1 MWRDDVS
8 LLVCPA
14 CRSPLDVLWSS
25 ADDGALGHPRGT
37 CSEVFPVIAGLPR
50 LLLGSAR
57 EIAMIAHPGWF
68 AANEPLRG
76 WSAGATPPRPDI
88 QLVHRFDREW
98 KQFADMRPAERA
110 LVFERYFDLVPPM
123 LLGPGKTVLDA
134 GCGGGRW
141 AAEVA
146 SRGARVI
153 ALDLGESIELAA
165 RHVGPPALF
174 VQADVRDV
182 PLAARSVDLAY
193 SLGVLHHIEETDLA
207 VRRIVETIKP
217 GGWFFVY
224 LYYALDGKGRLF
236 RATFT
241 VVDGL
246 RRVISSLPQ
255 SVLAPITTVIAAV
268 VYLPLARLARILEA
282 AGLKALADRI
292 PLRIYSALSFRTMRN
307 DSLDRFGTKLE
318 KRYRRDE
325 VIGLLE
331 RAGLEDIR
339 VSDRPPYWHAVARR
353 PTVAGLDDAADAES
367 ARAR

>member
-1 MWRDDVS
+1 MWREDVS

-25 ADDGALGHPRGT
+25 SDDGALGRVRGA

-50 LLLGSAR
+50 LLLGTAR
-57 EIAMIAHPGWF
+57 ESVVVTHPGWF
-68 AANEPLRG
+68 AAHGPLRD
-76 WSAGATPPRPDI
+76 WSAGETPPRPDI

-98 KQFADMRPAERA
+98 KQFADMRPAERT
-110 LVFERYFDLVPPM
+110 LIFERYFDLVQAK
-123 LLGPGKTVLDA
+123 LLGPGNTILDA

-141 AAEVA
+141 AVEVA
-146 SRGARVI
+146 SRGGRVI
-153 ALDLGESIELAA
+153 ALDLGQSIELAA

-174 VQADVRDV
+174 VQADIRDV

-207 VRRIVETIKP
+207 VHRIVETIKP
-217 GGWFFVY
+217 GGWFLIY
-224 LYYALDGKGRLF
+224 LYYALDGRGRLF
-236 RATFT
+236 RAAFAL
-241 VVDGL
+241 VDRL

-255 SVLAPITTVIAAV
+255 LLLVPITTAIAGV
-268 VYLPLARLARILEA
+268 VYLPLARLARVLEA
-282 AGLKALADRI
+282 VGLKALADRI

-339 VSDRPPYWHAVARR
+339 VSEGSPYWHAVGRR
-353 PTVAGLDDAADAES
+353 PTVPGLDDEAEVES